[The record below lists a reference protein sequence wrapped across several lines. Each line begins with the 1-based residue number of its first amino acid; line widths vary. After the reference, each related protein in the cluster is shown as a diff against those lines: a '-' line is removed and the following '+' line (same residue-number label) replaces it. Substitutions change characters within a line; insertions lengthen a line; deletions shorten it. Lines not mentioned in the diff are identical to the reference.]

1 MRDDYRIMPQN
12 LQQNCIKLNK
22 NNMNQI
28 YSLINN
34 PNLSVRDKTIL
45 LKQLNHE
52 FATQIHDRH

>member
-1 MRDDYRIMPQN
+1 MPQN

-34 PNLSVRDKTIL
+34 PNLSVRDKNIL

-52 FATQIHDRH
+52 FAAQIHDRH